1 MPSKEFDPGEVIN
14 LMSSDDEA
22 VPVSKKRSL
31 DDAEGPNS
39 HDSPSTT
46 APESKRLKTDL
57 TATAGSEPAGVKAED
72 TQDAQVGEEGS
83 RDADKAFSSKGNSSP
98 QLGDQTEQSKPTGDS
113 TGTNKSST
121 QASTPSESALESS
134 GEIPV
139 YKRGELSF
147 QIPGLTGKQGSWLN
161 RFKDWVRA
169 FHGLNSEQSHAIT
182 PSLTQAAYANY
193 IEHHAGLKPK
203 KRRSAKQVAKEFEST
218 GELAALL
225 ESLQPP
231 KPKGP
236 SQGTLDGW
244 VAKQPNKETGRKRKH
259 SRTSSIS
266 EGEIADDGDAANSE
280 SEVEYEPTL
289 SKQEQGGE
297 AASNTNEGASSSLDK
312 GLANGNQASGAEQTP
327 GSSNMHIAPIDT
339 QRNVPSGSEAL
350 EQQRRYFPSATDPT
364 QMCLL
369 CGRSTHLAPS
379 CPTLICS
386 SCGSLEHADIC
397 CPSRQRCD
405 KCRQLGHEAAHCTE
419 KLALTKEEG
428 LACAVCSSA
437 DHLEEHCTLLWRS
450 FHPDALT
457 IKKVVSIPAS
467 CSLCGS
473 DMHFSADCKRRR
485 DIVPNPTWSIENRD
499 QYIDPECGL
508 AAIEDTAGGLQTA
521 KTTRAP
527 ELKIRGHAARTTNVH
542 YSESDDSDVEFLGHR
557 PIKQRAQL
565 GQIRMASNIQ
575 MPQNGNSQN
584 GRPGRGGRQNG
595 APVQPPL
602 PPGPPPPGPPP
613 PRTAYGQP
621 PPPGVSSYGSQ
632 PSAPPPHFLENLPQ
646 GTTAM
651 YPHHLSRAPVDS
663 QTTATRLRGQGLEE
677 VGVADAVDEEVVDEV
692 GAGGNRAPF

>member
-22 VPVSKKRSL
+22 APVSKKRSL
-31 DDAEGPNS
+31 DDAQGPNS

-57 TATAGSEPAGVKAED
+57 PAAAGSEPAGTE
-72 TQDAQVGEEGS
+72 AQEAHVGEEGS
-83 RDADKAFSSKGNSSP
+83 RDADEASPSKGNPSP
-98 QLGDQTEQSKPTGDS
+98 QLANQTEQPKGDS
-113 TGTNKSST
+113 TSTNKPST

-139 YKRGELSF
+139 YKRGKLSF
-147 QIPGLTGKQGSWLN
+147 QVPGLSGKEGSWLN

-182 PSLTQAAYANY
+182 PSLAQAVYANY

-218 GELAALL
+218 GALAALL
-225 ESLQPP
+225 ESLQPS
-231 KPKGP
+231 KPKGS

-244 VAKQPNKETGRKRKH
+244 LAKQPSKETDRKRKH

-266 EGEIADDGDAANSE
+266 EGEIADDADAANSD

-297 AASNTNEGASSSLDK
+297 AASNANEEASSSLDK
-312 GLANGNQASGAEQTP
+312 GLANSNQAPGAEQTS
-327 GSSNMHIAPIDT
+327 GSSNTHSAPINT
-339 QRNVPSGSEAL
+339 QRNVPFGSEAL

-397 CPSRQRCD
+397 CPSRQRCY
-405 KCRQLGHEAAHCTE
+405 KCRQLGHGPAHCTE

-437 DHLEEHCTLLWRS
+437 DHLEDDCTLLWRS

-508 AAIEDTAGGLQTA
+508 AAIEDTVGGLQTG

-575 MPQNGNSQN
+575 MPQNGNSQS
-584 GRPGRGGRQNG
+584 GRPGR
-595 APVQPPL
+595 
-602 PPGPPPPGPPP
+602 
-613 PRTAYGQP
+613 
-621 PPPGVSSYGSQ
+621 
-632 PSAPPPHFLENLPQ
+632 
-646 GTTAM
+646 
-651 YPHHLSRAPVDS
+651 
-663 QTTATRLRGQGLEE
+663 
-677 VGVADAVDEEVVDEV
+677 
-692 GAGGNRAPF
+692 

>member
-31 DDAEGPNS
+31 DDAQGPNS

-72 TQDAQVGEEGS
+72 TQDAQVDEEGS
-83 RDADKAFSSKGNSSP
+83 RDADKASSSKGNSSP

-147 QIPGLTGKQGSWLN
+147 QVPGLTSKQGSWLN
-161 RFKDWVRA
+161 RFKDWMRA

-182 PSLTQAAYANY
+182 PSLIQAAYANY

-236 SQGTLDGW
+236 PQGTLDGW
-244 VAKQPNKETGRKRKH
+244 LAKQPNKETGRKRKH

-297 AASNTNEGASSSLDK
+297 AASNANEEASSSLDK
-312 GLANGNQASGAEQTP
+312 GLANGNQASGAEQTS
-327 GSSNMHIAPIDT
+327 GSSNTHTAPIDT

-369 CGRSTHLAPS
+369 CGRN
-379 CPTLICS
+379 
-386 SCGSLEHADIC
+386 IC
-397 CPSRQRCD
+397 CPTRQRCD
-405 KCRQLGHEAAHCTE
+405 KCRQLGHGAAHCTE

-437 DHLEEHCTLLWRS
+437 DHLEKHCTLLWRS

-485 DIVPNPTWSIENRD
+485 DIVPNLTWSIENRD
-499 QYIDPECGL
+499 QYVDPECGL
-508 AAIEDTAGGLQTA
+508 AAIEDTAGGLQTG
-521 KTTRAP
+521 KTMRAP

-557 PIKQRAQL
+557 PIKQRVQM

-632 PSAPPPHFLENLPQ
+632 PSAPPPSLPRKPPARDYHNVPPPPQQGSRGQPNNGNAPQ
-646 GTTAM
+646 G
-651 YPHHLSRAPVDS
+651 PRP
-663 QTTATRLRGQGLEE
+663 RGGMTEM
-677 VGVADAVDEEVVDEV
+677 V
-692 GAGGNRAPF
+692 GAEQETMRRRNGFLAAEGATGVGW